1 MLFRSEEVHPVRFRT
16 GPADLR
22 PDPGAAR
29 GTMRSGGGGQGKKVP
44 REIRVGEE
52 E

>member
-1 MLFRSEEVHPVRFRT
+1 MRCELTHFPVIQ
-16 GPADLR
+16 ALDL
-22 PDPGAAR
+22 DVGR
-29 GTMRSGGGGQGKKVP
+29 GQGRGQGKKVP